1 MNLSE
6 LAYIHQKIFPPK
18 GGLEHARHE
27 LCLIQQQCGQD
38 PSKLAVELLWI
49 YTSVIVIKI

>member
-1 MNLSE
+1 MNLSG

-27 LCLIQQQCGQD
+27 LRLIQQQCGQD
-38 PSKLAVELLWI
+38 PSKLPVELLWI